1 MFKKKL
7 GRAKKYNNVLNKSLG
22 KTNRINLEP
31 LPILFIRVIL
41 HKSVI
46 VIPENIHNCVK
57 DVDYFALWCIIKM

>member
-7 GRAKKYNNVLNKSLG
+7 GHVRKYNNGLNKSLG

-31 LPILFIRVIL
+31 PPVLFICVIL

-46 VIPENIHNCVK
+46 VNTKTP
-57 DVDYFALWCIIKM
+57 IIM

>member
-7 GRAKKYNNVLNKSLG
+7 GHVRKYNNVLDKSLG

-46 VIPENIHNCVK
+46 VNTKIP
-57 DVDYFALWCIIKM
+57 IKM